1 MYVYCIFNIIFMHEG
16 GITVK
21 PTVQNSRDILIYNS
35 SQDKWTKTGELC
47 RARAY
52 HAMSLVP
59 AVVEDECIVDID
71 CFAD

>member
-1 MYVYCIFNIIFMHEG
+1 MAGGRKEG
-16 GITVK
+16 EAVEAY
-21 PTVQNSRDILIYNS
+21 SRDILHYNGNE
-35 SQDKWTKTGELC
+35 DKWTKVGDLC